1 MLNFSSLALTL
12 LTSSLGV
19 LTLTATAQAY
29 SFRLLDS
36 RTLDINSTQWDF
48 EFVSEGANEPVRTGD
63 ILRVDGFVNITD
75 TRLTAPSNKYNT
87 LDARVA
93 FDALG
98 IFTTNGLPNCFI
110 GDNSACF
117 VVDSH
122 VDVTFPMPVSYQ
134 TFSITA
140 FGVPTGFVQAYYNGV
155 ELEPTAVPEPT
166 TLLGALVA
174 LGGGAWAKGRF
185 ARQS

>member
-36 RTLDINSTQWDF
+36 RILDKTSTEWDF
-48 EFVSEGANEPVRTGD
+48 EFVSEGSNEPVRTGD
-63 ILRVDGFVNITD
+63 ILRVEGFFNLTD
-75 TRLTAPSNKYNT
+75 ARLTAPSNNYNT

-98 IFTTNGLPNCFI
+98 IFTTNGAPNCFI
-110 GDNSACF
+110 GDTTACF

-140 FGVPTGFVQAYYNGV
+140 FGVPTGFVQAYYNGL
-155 ELEPTAVPEPT
+155 ELQPTAVPEPT

-174 LGGGAWAKGRF
+174 LGGGVWAKRRL
-185 ARQS
+185 AQQA